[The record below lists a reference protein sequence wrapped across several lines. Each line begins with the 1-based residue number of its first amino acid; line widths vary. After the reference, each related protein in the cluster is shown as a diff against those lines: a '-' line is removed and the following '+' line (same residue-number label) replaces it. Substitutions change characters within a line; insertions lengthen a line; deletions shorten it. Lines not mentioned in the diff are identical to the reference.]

1 MQSTLK
7 FSQSKLRNFCA
18 FKINWL
24 NFLFVPQIAINATT
38 VPPRWKTEP
47 SDVSVERNRHVT
59 LHCQAEGVPTP
70 TVQWKKATGKII
82 LHDKAYHL
90 GKLICLFGS
99 CCQLIKLN

>member
-1 MQSTLK
+1 M
-7 FSQSKLRNFCA
+7 NFCL
-18 FKINWL
+18 FH
-24 NFLFVPQIAINATT
+24 NFHQSNI

-82 LHDKAYHL
+82 LLD
-90 GKLICLFGS
+90 
-99 CCQLIKLN
+99 

>member
-1 MQSTLK
+1 MDT
-7 FSQSKLRNFCA
+7 FFVCFTNFHQLS
-18 FKINWL
+18 N
-24 NFLFVPQIAINATT
+24 V

-90 GKLICLFGS
+90 GKLICLFAHVA
-99 CCQLIKLN
+99 N